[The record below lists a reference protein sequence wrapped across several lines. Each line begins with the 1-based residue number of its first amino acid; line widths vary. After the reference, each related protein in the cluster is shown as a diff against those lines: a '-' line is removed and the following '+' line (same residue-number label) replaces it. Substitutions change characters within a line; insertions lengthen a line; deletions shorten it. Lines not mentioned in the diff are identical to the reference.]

1 MMSEQTVKNFVKIVY
16 LIGDFKFDENTY
28 EVISEKT
35 TEEVV
40 EEIKE
45 VFKKDNKFE
54 LLEYFTFRVI
64 FMEMNGVKFTS
75 EPVDIVH
82 QVLVSKEEIEK
93 RMVEADKAFVQK
105 VLNTIE
111 TFAQEED
118 SNGEDDGLE
127 EVVDQTR
134 NLPSKRVLH

>member
-1 MMSEQTVKNFVKIVY
+1 MSDQIIKNFVKIVY
-16 LIGDFKFDENTY
+16 LVGDFKFDENTY
-28 EVISEKT
+28 EVVSEKT

-45 VFKKDNKFE
+45 VFAKDNKFE

-82 QVLVSKEEIEK
+82 QVLVSKEEVEK
-93 RMVEADKAFVQK
+93 RMVEADKAFVKK

-111 TFAQEED
+111 TFAQEEGID
-118 SNGEDDGLE
+118 DEDPSEDVTSNAPP
-127 EVVDQTR
+127 T
-134 NLPSKRVLH
+134 KRVLH

>member
-1 MMSEQTVKNFVKIVY
+1 MSDQIIKNFVKIVY
-16 LIGDFKFDENTY
+16 LVGDFKFDENTY
-28 EVISEKT
+28 EVVSEKT

-45 VFKKDNKFE
+45 VFAKDNKFE

-82 QVLVSKEEIEK
+82 QVLVSKEEVEK
-93 RMVEADKAFVQK
+93 RMVEADKALVKK

-111 TFAQEED
+111 TFAQEEGID
-118 SNGEDDGLE
+118 DEDPSEDVTSNAPP
-127 EVVDQTR
+127 T
-134 NLPSKRVLH
+134 KRVLH

>member
-1 MMSEQTVKNFVKIVY
+1 
-16 LIGDFKFDENTY
+16 
-28 EVISEKT
+28 
-35 TEEVV
+35 
-40 EEIKE
+40 
-45 VFKKDNKFE
+45 
-54 LLEYFTFRVI
+54 
-64 FMEMNGVKFTS
+64 MEMNGVKFTS

>member
-111 TFAQEED
+111 TFAQEEGID
-118 SNGEDDGLE
+118 DEDPSEDVTSNAPP
-127 EVVDQTR
+127 T
-134 NLPSKRVLH
+134 KRVLH